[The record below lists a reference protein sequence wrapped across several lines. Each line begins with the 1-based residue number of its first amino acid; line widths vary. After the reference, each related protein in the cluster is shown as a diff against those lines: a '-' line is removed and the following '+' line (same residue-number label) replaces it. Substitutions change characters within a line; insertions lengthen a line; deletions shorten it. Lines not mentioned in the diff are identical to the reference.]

1 MKIQIKICG
10 MKFSENIIEIAA
22 LQPDYLG
29 FIFYEKS
36 PRNITEKLPMI
47 NTEIKKVGVFVN
59 AEFSEIIHKAN
70 EYQLDFIQLHGEE
83 TSEFCNKIQSKSLKV
98 IKAFN
103 VSNKF
108 NFNTLNDYVESC
120 THFLFDTKGDYYGGN
135 GNTFDWRLLDNYKLS
150 KTYFLSGG
158 IGIEN
163 SNQIKEFFKNDYSK
177 NCIAIDCNSKLE
189 LSPGSKSIEKVK
201 QLIDKIKN

>member
-36 PRNITEKLPMI
+36 PRNITEKLPFI

-59 AEFSEIIHKAN
+59 AEISEIMQKAN

-83 TSEFCNKIQSKSLKV
+83 TPEFCDKIQSKSLK
-98 IKAFN
+98 
-103 VSNKF
+103 
-108 NFNTLNDYVESC
+108 
-120 THFLFDTKGDYYGGN
+120 
-135 GNTFDWRLLDNYKLS
+135 
-150 KTYFLSGG
+150 
-158 IGIEN
+158 IGI
-163 SNQIKEFFKNDYSK
+163 
-177 NCIAIDCNSKLE
+177 LR
-189 LSPGSKSIEKVK
+189 
-201 QLIDKIKN
+201 